1 MQISEALSSWNV
13 ETWSLKRYLHLP
25 KYVCKVT
32 PLLPSH
38 LLTSLLKEKNSR
50 VDVKATG
57 CHFPLNS
64 TKHMGAG
71 LHLSQIVKIFF
82 FKKPKSSRDGSKCA
96 WFPWAVSSATFTLA
110 DIFIN
115 THMARQDLIGCWSS
129 EPETELWCITYMQF
143 HFFFLIKVT
152 DLPSSFHVQS
162 PNLSVLIDSCNLLT
176 QAVKAERLG
185 MSWCFLWG
193 RHMII
198 ALSPGESMR
207 LVKMDSH
214 QGRKRE
220 PNALIWR
227 SVGKTWNVTRIL
239 VYFRHLENFKNKHL

>member
-1 MQISEALSSWNV
+1 MCLISLSS
-13 ETWSLKRYLHLP
+13 EQRDLYISRYIYKYTYGPPGPDWLLILWARDRIMVYHLHAI
-25 KYVCKVT
+25 
-32 PLLPSH
+32 S
-38 LLTSLLKEKNSR
+38 
-50 VDVKATG
+50 
-57 CHFPLNS
+57 
-64 TKHMGAG
+64 
-71 LHLSQIVKIFF
+71 
-82 FKKPKSSRDGSKCA
+82 
-96 WFPWAVSSATFTLA
+96 
-110 DIFIN
+110 
-115 THMARQDLIGCWSS
+115 
-129 EPETELWCITYMQF
+129 
-143 HFFFLIKVT
+143 FFFLIKVT